1 MPDEQRTDAQ
11 NQPATDVEKTPEAGQ
26 TAPDMGKE
34 PAKYGALKGCF
45 HSPRRGDT
53 CGAFCLLIDAST
65 GEILENV
72 FWVTYSSSE
81 SVIDVDLG
89 WREFNKAIPDMGPYE
104 KSLGDKLNTQLP
116 EVFSVSAR
124 MDLLQHPEDSS
135 RLAVVEEDIRKSFER
150 ATHYFLE
157 FHLVLE
163 RLSRQNL
170 VDAGVLQP
178 GEDKPASESSTSNE
192 DEKKSFEGTLINCLP
207 VIDPV
212 RGCPVSEL
220 QPGDMVEVK
229 IQGGV
234 GASGLIEQ
242 YLASTKQDAVFPV
255 QSVEQK
261 SDDKVY
267 VFLSINEEIRG
278 LITLTKDLR
287 LRTLRMDRDKKR
299 TLNIN
304 MDNLIFFGT
313 FFVATIVILLVIRF
327 LFF

>member
-1 MPDEQRTDAQ
+1 MPETQRTDTRD
-11 NQPATDVEKTPEAGQ
+11 QPTTSVEKGPEVGQ
-26 TAPDMGKE
+26 VSPDKEAP
-34 PAKYGALKGCF
+34 AAYGALKGHF
-45 HSPRRGDT
+45 HSPKRGDT
-53 CGAFCLLIDAST
+53 RGAFCLLIDAST
-65 GEILENV
+65 GELLENV
-72 FWVTYSSSE
+72 FWVTYSSSD
-81 SVIDVDLG
+81 SAIDVNMG
-89 WREFNKAIPDMGPYE
+89 WREFNKAIPEIGPYE
-104 KSLGDKLNTQLP
+104 KSLGDKLNTLLP
-116 EVFSVSAR
+116 EVFSVSSR
-124 MDLLQHPEDSS
+124 IDLLQHPENPS
-135 RLAVVEEDIRKSFER
+135 RLIAVEEDIRKNFER

-157 FHLVLE
+157 FQLVLE

-178 GEDKPASESSTSNE
+178 GDETPASESQPANE
-192 DEKKSFEGTLINCLP
+192 EEKKSFEGTLINCLP
-207 VIDPV
+207 IIDPV

-242 YLASTKQDAVFPV
+242 YLASTNQEAVFPV
-255 QSVEQK
+255 ESVEQK
-261 SDDKVY
+261 SDDKIY

-287 LRTLRMDRDKKR
+287 LRTIRVNHDKKR
-299 TLNIN
+299 TLSIN

-313 FFVATIVILLVIRF
+313 FFIAMIVILLVIRF